1 MDLQQ
6 IAERQNILDTI
17 YKKAPY
23 LNPALRRIADFII
36 AQPEQCKTMT
46 IKELAIACD
55 VAESTVTRFVKEI
68 DLKSYQDL
76 KIAIAEAL
84 FGNDAMGAQPEERYV
99 YEGIARTDSASQ
111 IIDKVV
117 YRNIQTLIDTRLRLN
132 AELIEQAAQ
141 AIAEANV
148 LVFCG
153 MGSSAVAAEEAVM
166 RFTRAGKKCILF
178 RDQGIQRM
186 TAAIVNAQDVVI
198 GISNSGRSTSV
209 VTSLKTAQV
218 RGARAIAIT
227 SFENSPLCKCADICL
242 LTPTQLPPPGL
253 DLYGESTT
261 SVTAQIMVVDVL
273 YATFAARHFDE
284 TLQSLEETY
293 EAAIRDSRE

>member
-132 AELIEQAAQ
+132 AELIE
-141 AIAEANV
+141 
-148 LVFCG
+148 
-153 MGSSAVAAEEAVM
+153 
-166 RFTRAGKKCILF
+166 
-178 RDQGIQRM
+178 
-186 TAAIVNAQDVVI
+186 
-198 GISNSGRSTSV
+198 
-209 VTSLKTAQV
+209 
-218 RGARAIAIT
+218 
-227 SFENSPLCKCADICL
+227 
-242 LTPTQLPPPGL
+242 
-253 DLYGESTT
+253 
-261 SVTAQIMVVDVL
+261 
-273 YATFAARHFDE
+273 
-284 TLQSLEETY
+284 
-293 EAAIRDSRE
+293 